1 MNFSHCWV
9 MMQLKINQRTFFMA
23 SKIFDLSYQELQLL
37 VTQFRSQED
46 VITDIHERFLIYE
59 AYKRHSEKTDSYTMK
74 WAEQT
79 LMLSFPKIYSMV
91 EKLVKLGY
99 LKRSKSLD
107 DKRIVFLEATNKLI
121 DGVNLY
127 EDMKLNELNALGLT
141 KQSAKDRPSL
151 SDFNSKTV
159 EPLRKKFM
167 QRT

>member
-1 MNFSHCWV
+1 
-9 MMQLKINQRTFFMA
+9 MA

-59 AYKRHSEKTDSYTMK
+59 AYKRHYEKSDPYTMK

-91 EKLVKLGY
+91 QKLTKLGY
-99 LKRSKSLD
+99 LKRRRSID
-107 DKRIVFLEATNKLI
+107 DKRIVFLEATRQLI
-121 DGVNLY
+121 DGVDLY

-141 KQSAKDRPSL
+141 AFSAKDRPSL
-151 SDFNSKTV
+151 SGFNSKTA
-159 EPLRKKFM
+159 ESLRKKFM
-167 QRT
+167 QRI

>member
-1 MNFSHCWV
+1 
-9 MMQLKINQRTFFMA
+9 MA
-23 SKIFDLSYQELQLL
+23 NKIFDLSYQELQLL
-37 VTQFRSQED
+37 VTQFRSQKD
-46 VITDIHERFLIYE
+46 VITNIHERFLIYE
-59 AYKRHSEKTDSYTMK
+59 AYKRYYEKSDPYTMK

-91 EKLVKLGY
+91 QKLIKHGY
-99 LKRSKSLD
+99 LKRRQSTD

-151 SDFNSKTV
+151 SDFNSKTA

>member
-1 MNFSHCWV
+1 
-9 MMQLKINQRTFFMA
+9 MA

-59 AYKRHSEKTDSYTMK
+59 AYKRQSDGADPYTMK

-91 EKLVKLGY
+91 QKLVKQGY
-99 LKRSKSLD
+99 LKRRRSTD
-107 DKRIVFLEATNKLI
+107 DKRIIFLQATDKLI

-141 KQSAKDRPSL
+141 KQSAENKPSL
-151 SDFNSKTV
+151 SDFNSRTA
-159 EPLRKKFM
+159 ELLRKKFM
-167 QRT
+167 QRK

>member
-1 MNFSHCWV
+1 MRCVSK
-9 MMQLKINQRTFFMA
+9 LKQVFMA
-23 SKIFDLSYQELQLL
+23 NKIFDLSYQELQLL

-59 AYKRHSEKTDSYTMK
+59 AYKRHSEKTDPFTMK

-79 LMLSFPKIYSMV
+79 LMLSFPKVYSMV
-91 EKLVKLGY
+91 QKLVTHDY
-99 LKRSKSLD
+99 LKRRKSPD

-141 KQSAKDRPSL
+141 NQSAKNKPSL
-151 SDFNSKTV
+151 SDFNSNTA
-159 EPLRKKFM
+159 EPLRRKFM
-167 QRT
+167 LRR

>member
-1 MNFSHCWV
+1 MPG
-9 MMQLKINQRTFFMA
+9 
-23 SKIFDLSYQELQLL
+23 KIFDLSYQELQLL
-37 VTQFRSQED
+37 VTQFRAQEK

-59 AYKRHSEKTDSYTMK
+59 AYKRHDEKSDPYTMK

-91 EKLVKLGY
+91 QKLIKHGY
-99 LKRSKSLD
+99 LKRRQSTD

-127 EDMKLNELNALGLT
+127 EDMKLNELNSLGLT

-151 SDFNSKTV
+151 SDFNSKTA

>member
-1 MNFSHCWV
+1 
-9 MMQLKINQRTFFMA
+9 MA

-46 VITDIHERFLIYE
+46 VITNIHERFLVYE
-59 AYKRHSEKTDSYTMK
+59 AYKRHSDGANPYTMK

-91 EKLVKLGY
+91 QKLVKLGY
-99 LKRSKSLD
+99 LIRRQSID

-141 KQSAKDRPSL
+141 TQSVEDKPTL
-151 SDFNSKTV
+151 SEFNSTTA
-159 EPLRKKFM
+159 ESLRKKYM
-167 QRT
+167 QRD